1 MYVYVYIYIL
11 YIRMYSIYMIICV
24 YHIFLCVYI
33 IIINIIRSI
42 SSKNDCRWFDAGDGS
57 MLVMGACGC
66 GSGMPEVLEVG
77 GT

>member
-1 MYVYVYIYIL
+1 MYMCIYIL
-11 YIRMYSIYMIICV
+11 YIHMYSIYMIICV
-24 YHIFLCVYI
+24 YHMFFFCVYI
-33 IIINIIRSI
+33 IIIKIIRSI

>member
-1 MYVYVYIYIL
+1 M
-11 YIRMYSIYMIICV
+11 CV
-24 YHIFLCVYI
+24 SHVFFCVYI
-33 IIINIIRSI
+33 IIIKIIRSI